1 MQPDSIYRAAHAAA
15 GKYQQDVVQRL
26 GQGHS
31 AAAMAEWNQQRFWM
45 WVLDRAIEHVEGK
58 VFWHECGRRNFSRVN
73 QRPELANAIR
83 KLRKLQTRLQ
93 VDGLPTFRQK
103 EDILNELARL
113 ANLLLE

>member
-1 MQPDSIYRAAHAAA
+1 MKPDSIYRAAHSAAEA
-15 GKYQQDVVQRL
+15 YRKDVIERL

-31 AAAMAEWNQQRFWM
+31 EAATAEWNQQRFWL
-45 WVLDRAIEHVEGK
+45 WVLDRAIEHIEGRR
-58 VFWHECGRRNFSRVN
+58 FWHECGRRNFSRVN

-103 EDILNELARL
+103 EAILEELARL

>member
-15 GKYQQDVVQRL
+15 EAFRLDVVKRL

-31 AAAMAEWNQQRFWM
+31 DAAVAEWNQQHFWL
-45 WVLDRAIEHVEGK
+45 WVVDCTIQHVEGS

-73 QRPELANAIR
+73 QRPELGNAIR

-93 VDGLPTFRQK
+93 VDGLPTYRQK
-103 EDILNELARL
+103 EDILQELARQ
-113 ANLLLE
+113 ANMLLE